1 MLRHLRATTPG
12 ATTLVLVILSCL
24 PCAWA
29 QYTVGRIEGT
39 VMDATGAVLAGATV
53 RLVNLATNATS
64 IFVTQRDGYFV
75 FFALP
80 PGIYTLTA
88 EAPRLAKRTVEL
100 AVSSDQTVTRNL
112 ALPVGETHTT
122 IEVTASE
129 AAATNSSDAQ
139 RDITR
144 TEAELANLP
153 SIARNMISTVQLG
166 PGVSPTNNP
175 RGGSTFGGGGS
186 FVIVLGV
193 QSGLIA
199 ANGGRAR
206 ATSVQLDYT
215 DANDWEA
222 GGFAPGMQAITPD
235 MLQELKILTSNF
247 SAEYGVKSNAQVIM
261 VTKSGTNYLHGTAYD
276 FVQNDWLNARD
287 YFDQTGKPS
296 PNKQNIYG
304 ITAGGPIIKNRTFVF
319 AGYEGRKTRGGSF
332 TTLAKVPSVDAR
344 KQATDPTIIDLMN
357 RFLPVPTGAT
367 SNDTVAVQV
376 PSPVDNYQFVVKAD
390 HQITSSHRISA
401 RYLQGTASF
410 VARFPSQNTLRG
422 FDVDNHFELRN
433 VNLSDTYVFSPK
445 TVNELRLA
453 YGRAV
458 AQGAPQNGL
467 DTPRFLISGL
477 VNFGA
482 LQSVPASRVFN
493 VFQINE
499 ILSHLRGRH
508 VVRVGVDLRKI
519 QDNSVNATN
528 SRGVFTFASLD
539 LFLKG
544 QPSTWTQ
551 LFGNTSRGFRTGLY
565 GFFVQDDW
573 KVRPTLTLN
582 AGLRWEVQGALSDA
596 GANTSI
602 LDPRST
608 GTIGVAGAGP
618 LGSFRLGGDAIAAN
632 PLNIAPRVGFAWN
645 PHAGKLVIRG
655 GYGIYWDSFTFTP
668 LAASRSVPPF
678 NYTITLPGA
687 RINGGNSFANLVA
700 GTADIQAQTLAQ
712 VGGFG
717 TLTNFGTVT
726 TVDPH
731 LENPY
736 VQQFSLGIER
746 RMPANS
752 VVTIAYVGTKG
763 TQLTRLVAIN
773 PLVKNRPAPATS
785 MADEVARLALFQA
798 AAGSENGVLANGAP
812 NWRLDPRF
820 DQVNLHEAGGS
831 SIYHALQMEWK
842 KAMSHGLQ
850 FQASYTWSKSID
862 NASDFSPTI
871 QANDNSF
878 AQNAGNP
885 QAERAVSNFD
895 IAHRVLVTGLW
906 RIPFFHNFRGVSKKL
921 FDGWS
926 FQSVNIW
933 QTGIP
938 ATLLAGART
947 LPVLDA
953 AGRPVIDPVT
963 HKPQTVSFAD
973 VNLDGNFIPTG
984 ADNTR
989 PDCNPAGAGFIFGD
1003 AATIPAPNQRG
1014 VNGAPNPSNFA
1025 YTQPLLG
1032 NDGTCGRNTIRM
1044 NHLPNFDWSLFKE
1057 TTLTEGGWLGSAPL
1071 TLQLR
1076 AEAYNVFNTPFLTA
1090 QSDNWRTI
1098 SSSSF
1103 GLYNAAG
1110 ATRRLQLAARL
1121 SW

>member
-1 MLRHLRATTPG
+1 M
-12 ATTLVLVILSCL
+12 LVILSCL

-53 RLVNLATNATS
+53 RLVNLATNAAS
-64 IFVTQRDGYFV
+64 VFVTQRDGYFV

-80 PGIYTLTA
+80 PGHYTLTA

-129 AAATNSSDAQ
+129 AAATTSSDAQ

-276 FVQNDWLNARD
+276 FVQNDAFNARD

-304 ITAGGPIIKNRTFVF
+304 ITAGGPIVKNRTFVF

-332 TTLAKVPSVDAR
+332 TTLANVPSAAAR
-344 KQATDPTIIDLMN
+344 ARATDPAVLDLMN
-357 RFLPVPTGAT
+357 RYIPAATGST
-367 SNDTVAVQV
+367 KDPDVGTVAVQV
-376 PSPVDNYQFVVKAD
+376 PSPVDNYQFVAKAD
-390 HQITSSHRISA
+390 HQISDAHRISA

-422 FDVDNHFELRN
+422 FDVDDVFELRN

-453 YGRAV
+453 YGRAIG
-458 AQGAPQNGL
+458 QGSPQNGL

-493 VFQINE
+493 VFQINDV
-499 ILSHLRGRH
+499 LSHLRGRH
-508 VVRVGVDLRKI
+508 VLRVGADLRKI

-528 SRGVFTFASLD
+528 SRGVFTFATLNQ
-539 LFLKG
+539 FLAG

-551 LFGNTSRGFRTGLY
+551 LFGNTSRGFRTGLC

-618 LGSFRLGGDAIAAN
+618 LGSFRLGGNAIAAN
-632 PLNIAPRVGFAWN
+632 PFNIAPRVGFAWN
-645 PHAGKLVIRG
+645 PGGKSLVIRG

-668 LAASRSVPPF
+668 LAASRAVPPF

-687 RINGGNSFANLVA
+687 RINGGNSFDNLVA
-700 GTADIQAQTLAQ
+700 GTADIQAQTLAK

-731 LENPY
+731 LSNPY

-746 RMPANS
+746 RMPADS
-752 VVTIAYVGTKG
+752 LVTIAYVGTKG

-773 PLVKNRPAPATS
+773 PLVSRPAPATS
-785 MADEVARLALFQA
+785 TADELARLAQFQA
-798 AAGSENGVLANGAP
+798 AAGTENGAGNL
-812 NWRLDPRF
+812 RLDPRF

-831 SIYHALQMEWK
+831 SIYHSLQVEWK
-842 KAMSHGLQ
+842 KALSHGLQ

-862 NASDFSPTI
+862 NASDFSPTA

-878 AQNAGNP
+878 AQNANNP

-906 RIPFFHNFRGVSKKL
+906 RIPFFHDFQGVSKKL
-921 FDGWS
+921 LDGWS
-926 FQSVNIW
+926 FQSVNLW

-938 ATLLAGART
+938 ATLLAGAR
-947 LPVLDA
+947 L
-953 AGRPVIDPVT
+953 GI
-963 HKPQTVSFAD
+963 AD
-973 VNLDGNFIPTG
+973 VNLDGNLIPTG

-989 PDCNPAGAGFIFGD
+989 PNCNPAGIGFIFGNG
-1003 AATIPAPNQRG
+1003 ATVPAPNQRG

-1057 TTLTEGGWLGSAPL
+1057 TTLTEGGRLGSAPL

-1110 ATRRLQLAARL
+1110 STRRLQLAARL

>member
-1 MLRHLRATTPG
+1 VPRYTRATTLG
-12 ATTLVLVILSCL
+12 ATTLVLVIVCCP

-29 QYTVGRIEGT
+29 QYTVGRVEGT
-39 VMDATGAVLAGATV
+39 VLDPTGAVLAGVAV
-53 RLVNLATNATS
+53 RLVSRATNAVST
-64 IFVTQRDGYFV
+64 FVTQRDGFFV

-80 PGIYTLTA
+80 PGLYTLSA
-88 EAPRLAKRTVEL
+88 EAPRLANRTVEL
-100 AVSSDQTVTRNL
+100 VVSSGQTVTRNL
-112 ALPVGETHTT
+112 ALPLGGTHTT

-129 AAATNSSDAQ
+129 AAAAMSSDAQ
-139 RDITR
+139 RNITR

-153 SIARNMISTVQLG
+153 SIGRNMISTVQIG
-166 PGVSPTNNP
+166 TGISPTNNP

-235 MLQELKILTSNF
+235 MLQELKVLTSNF

-261 VTKSGTNYLHGTAYD
+261 VTKSGTNSLHGAAYD
-276 FVQNDWLNARD
+276 FLQNDGFNARD

-296 PNKQNIYG
+296 PTKQNIYG
-304 ITAGGPIIKNRTFVF
+304 ITAGGPIIKNRTFFF

-332 TTLAKVPSVDAR
+332 TTLASVPSAAAR
-344 KQATDPTIIDLMN
+344 ARATDPAILDLMN
-357 RFLPVPTGAT
+357 RFLPAASGSTKNPDVG
-367 SNDTVAVQV
+367 TVAVQV
-376 PSPVDNYQFVVKAD
+376 PSPVDNYLFVSKMD
-390 HQITSSHRISA
+390 HQVSDAHRISA

-433 VNLSDTYVFSPK
+433 VNLSDTYVLSPK

-458 AQGAPQNGL
+458 AQGSPQNGL

-493 VFQINE
+493 VFQINDA
-499 ILSHLRGRH
+499 LSHLRGRH
-508 VVRVGVDLRKI
+508 VLRVGVDLRKI
-519 QDNSVNATN
+519 QDNSLNATN
-528 SRGVFTFASLD
+528 SRGVFTFASLNQ
-539 LFLKG
+539 FLAG
-544 QPSTWTQ
+544 QPSTGTQ
-551 LFGNTSRGFRTGLY
+551 LFGNTNRGFRTGLY
-565 GFFVQDDW
+565 GFFLQDDW

-582 AGLRWEVQGALSDA
+582 GGLRWEVQGALSDA
-596 GANTSI
+596 GDNTSI
-602 LDPRST
+602 LDPRGT

-618 LGSFRLGGDAIAAN
+618 LGSFRVGGAAVGVN

-655 GYGIYWDSFTFTP
+655 GYGIYWDSFNFTP
-668 LAASRSVPPF
+668 LAASRSVPPL
-678 NYTITLPGA
+678 NYTFSMSGPQISGV
-687 RINGGNSFANLVA
+687 NSFDNLLNGAAAVLA
-700 GTADIQAQTLAQ
+700 QAQAQ

-717 TLTNFGTVT
+717 NLKNFGSLT

-731 LENPY
+731 LVNPY
-736 VQQFSLGIER
+736 VQQFSFGIER
-746 RMPANS
+746 QMPADS

-773 PLVKNRPAPATS
+773 PLVKGPAPATS
-785 MADEVARLALFQA
+785 TADELARLAQFQA
-798 AAGSENGVLANGAP
+798 AAGTENGAGNL
-812 NWRLDPRF
+812 RLDPRF

-831 SIYHALQMEWK
+831 SIYHSLQVEWK
-842 KAMSHGLQ
+842 KAFSRGLQ

-862 NASDFSPTI
+862 DASDFSPTI

-895 IAHRVLVTGLW
+895 IAHRVLVTGMW
-906 RIPFFHNFRGVSKKL
+906 RVPFFHDLRGVPKKL

-926 FQSVNIW
+926 FQSVNLW

-938 ATLLAGART
+938 ATLLSGAR
-947 LPVLDA
+947 L
-953 AGRPVIDPVT
+953 GI
-963 HKPQTVSFAD
+963 AD
-973 VNLDGNFIPTG
+973 VNLDGNLIPTG

-989 PDCNPAGAGFIFGD
+989 ANCAADASFRLGGPSATRGF
-1003 AATIPAPNQRG
+1003 
-1014 VNGAPNPSNFA
+1014 S
-1025 YTQPLLG
+1025 QPLLG

-1057 TTLTEGGWLGSAPL
+1057 TTLTEGGWMGSAPP

-1076 AEAYNVFNTPFLTA
+1076 AEAYNVFNIPFLTA

-1110 ATRRLQLAARL
+1110 ATRRLQLAVRL

>member
-1 MLRHLRATTPG
+1 
-12 ATTLVLVILSCL
+12 
-24 PCAWA
+24 
-29 QYTVGRIEGT
+29 
-39 VMDATGAVLAGATV
+39 MDPTGAVLAGAVV

-64 IFVTQRDGYFV
+64 TFITQRDGYFV

-80 PGIYTLTA
+80 PGRYILSA
-88 EAPRLAKRTVEL
+88 EAPRLAKRTVEV
-100 AVSSDQTVTRNL
+100 AISSDQTVTRNL

-122 IEVTASE
+122 IEVTARE
-129 AAATNSSDAQ
+129 AAATTSSDAQ

-144 TEAELANLP
+144 SEAELANLP

-166 PGVSPTNNP
+166 TGISPTNNP

-276 FVQNDWLNARD
+276 FVQNDAWNARD

-304 ITAGGPIIKNRTFVF
+304 VTAGGPIIKNRTFVF

-332 TTLAKVPSVDAR
+332 TTLASVPSALAR
-344 KQATDPTIIDLMN
+344 DPNRPGTNPLALDLLN
-357 RFLPVPTGAT
+357 RFVPAATGST
-367 SNDTVAVQV
+367 SNADIGTVAVQI

-390 HQITSSHRISA
+390 HQISSAHRLSA

-422 FDVDNHFELRN
+422 FDVDDVFELRN
-433 VNLSDTYVFSPK
+433 ANLSDTYVFSPK

-453 YGRAV
+453 YGRAI
-458 AQGAPQNGL
+458 AQGSPQNGL
-467 DTPRFLISGL
+467 DTPRFVISGL

-493 VFQINE
+493 VFQINDV
-499 ILSHLRGRH
+499 LSHLRGRH
-508 VVRVGVDLRKI
+508 VTRVGVDLRKI
-519 QDNSVNATN
+519 QDNSLNATN
-528 SRGVFTFASLD
+528 SRGVFTFASLSQ
-539 LFLKG
+539 FLAGK
-544 QPSTWTQ
+544 PSAWTQ
-551 LFGNTSRGFRTGLY
+551 LFGNTNRGFRTGLY

-582 AGLRWEVQGALSDA
+582 AGLRWEAQGALSDA
-596 GANTSI
+596 GANTAI
-602 LDPRST
+602 LDPEST
-608 GTIGVAGAGP
+608 GPIGVAGSGP
-618 LGSFRLGGDAIAAN
+618 LGSFRLGGNAVDSN
-632 PLNIAPRVGFAWN
+632 PFNLAPRVGFAWN
-645 PHAGKLVIRG
+645 PHGGKLVIRG

-678 NYTITLPGA
+678 NYTFNLSGA
-687 RINGGNSFANLVA
+687 SIGGANSFDNLVA
-700 GTADIQAQTLAQ
+700 GTAAIQAQAQAQ

-717 TLTNFGTVT
+717 NLKNFGSLF

-731 LENPY
+731 LSNPY
-736 VQQFSLGIER
+736 VQQFSFGIER

-752 VVTIAYVGTKG
+752 LVTIAYVGTKG

-773 PLVKNRPAPATS
+773 PLLQRPAPATS
-785 MADEVARLALFQA
+785 TADEAARLAQFQA
-798 AAGSENGVLANGAP
+798 AAGTENGAGNL
-812 NWRLDPRF
+812 RLDPRF

-831 SIYHALQMEWK
+831 SIYHALQVEWK
-842 KAMSHGLQ
+842 KALSHGLQ
-850 FQASYTWSKSID
+850 FQASYTWSKSMD
-862 NASDFSPTI
+862 DASDFSPTA

-878 AQNAGNP
+878 AQNTNRP

-895 IAHRVLVTGLW
+895 IAHRVLVTGMW

-921 FDGWS
+921 LDGWS
-926 FQSVNIW
+926 IQSVNLW

-938 ATLLAGART
+938 ATLLAGAR
-947 LPVLDA
+947 L
-953 AGRPVIDPVT
+953 GI
-963 HKPQTVSFAD
+963 AD

-984 ADNTR
+984 SDNTR
-989 PDCNPAGAGFIFGD
+989 PNCNPTGAGFIFGNG
-1003 AATIPAPNQRG
+1003 ATIPAPNQRG
-1014 VNGAPNPSNFA
+1014 VNGAANASNFA

-1076 AEAYNVFNTPFLTA
+1076 AEAYNVFNVPFLTA

>member
-1 MLRHLRATTPG
+1 
-12 ATTLVLVILSCL
+12 
-24 PCAWA
+24 
-29 QYTVGRIEGT
+29 
-39 VMDATGAVLAGATV
+39 MDPTGAVLAGAVV
-53 RLVNLATNATS
+53 RLVNLATNASST
-64 IFVTQRDGYFV
+64 FVTQRDGYFV

-80 PGIYTLTA
+80 PGRYILSA
-88 EAPRLAKRTVEL
+88 EAPRLAKRSVEV
-100 AVSSDQTVTRNL
+100 AISSDQTVTRNL

-129 AAATNSSDAQ
+129 AAATTSSDAQ

-144 TEAELANLP
+144 SEAELANLP

-166 PGVSPTNNP
+166 TGISPTNNP

-276 FVQNDWLNARD
+276 FVQNDAWNARD

-332 TTLAKVPSVDAR
+332 TTLASVPSALAR
-344 KQATDPTIIDLMN
+344 DPNRPGTNPLALDLLN
-357 RFLPVPTGAT
+357 RFVPAATGPDPK
-367 SNDTVAVQV
+367 SNPDLGTVAVQV
-376 PSPVDNYQFVVKAD
+376 PSPVDNYQFVAKAD
-390 HQITSSHRISA
+390 HQVSDAHRISA

-422 FDVDNHFELRN
+422 FDVDDVFELRN
-433 VNLSDTYVFSPK
+433 ANLSDTYVFSPK

-453 YGRAV
+453 YGRAIG
-458 AQGAPQNGL
+458 QGSPQNGL
-467 DTPRFLISGL
+467 ETARFQISGL

-493 VFQINE
+493 VFQINDV
-499 ILSHLRGRH
+499 LSHLRGRH
-508 VVRVGVDLRKI
+508 VTRVGVDLRKI
-519 QDNSVNATN
+519 QDNSINATN
-528 SRGVFTFASLD
+528 SRGVFTFASLSQ
-539 LFLKG
+539 FLAG
-544 QPSTWTQ
+544 QPSAWTQ
-551 LFGNTSRGFRTGLY
+551 LFGNTNRGFRTGLY

-618 LGSFRLGGDAIAAN
+618 LGSFRLGGDAVAAN
-632 PLNIAPRVGFAWN
+632 PFNIAPRVGFAWN

-655 GYGIYWDSFTFTP
+655 GYGIYWDSFTFSP
-668 LAASRSVPPF
+668 LAASRAVPPF
-678 NYTITLPGA
+678 NYSPSLACVSAPTCQIA
-687 RINGGNSFANLVA
+687 GGNSFQSLLN
-700 GTADIQAQTLAQ
+700 GTALIQAQTQAQ
-712 VGGFG
+712 LGGFG
-717 TLTNFGTVT
+717 QLTNFKSVT
-726 TVDPH
+726 TSDPK
-731 LENPY
+731 LANPY
-736 VQQFSLGIER
+736 VQQFSFGIER
-746 RMPANS
+746 QMPANS

-773 PLVKNRPAPATS
+773 PLLQRPAPATS
-785 MADEVARLALFQA
+785 TADEAARLAQFQA
-798 AAGSENGVLANGAP
+798 AAGSENGVLAGGAP

-831 SIYHALQMEWK
+831 SIYHALQVEWK

-862 NASDFSPTI
+862 DASDFSPTA

-878 AQNAGNP
+878 AQNTNRP

-906 RIPFFHNFRGVSKKL
+906 RVPFFHNFRGVSKKL
-921 FDGWS
+921 LDGWS
-926 FQSVNIW
+926 FQSVNLW

-938 ATLLAGART
+938 ATLLAGAR
-947 LPVLDA
+947 L
-953 AGRPVIDPVT
+953 GI
-963 HKPQTVSFAD
+963 AD
-973 VNLDGNFIPTG
+973 VNLDGNLIPTG

-989 PDCNPAGAGFIFGD
+989 ANCAANASFRFGD
-1003 AATIPAPNQRG
+1003 PSATHG
-1014 VNGAPNPSNFA
+1014 FS
-1025 YTQPLLG
+1025 QPLLG

-1076 AEAYNVFNTPFLTA
+1076 AEAYNVFNVPFLTA

>member
-1 MLRHLRATTPG
+1 MG
-12 ATTLVLVILSCL
+12 ATTLVLVIVCCP

-29 QYTVGRIEGT
+29 QYTVGRVEGT
-39 VMDATGAVLAGATV
+39 VLDPTGAVLAGVTV
-53 RLVNLATNATS
+53 RLVSRSTNAVST
-64 IFVTQRDGYFV
+64 FVTQRDGFFV

-80 PGIYTLTA
+80 PGLYTLSA
-88 EAPRLAKRTVEL
+88 EAPRLANRSVDVI
-100 AVSSDQTVTRNL
+100 VSSEQTVTQNL
-112 ALPVGETHTT
+112 TLPLGGAHTT
-122 IEVTASE
+122 IEVTASG
-129 AAATNSSDAQ
+129 AAATSSSDAQ
-139 RDITR
+139 RNITR
-144 TEAELANLP
+144 SEAELANLP
-153 SIARNMISTVQLG
+153 SLARNMISTVQLG
-166 PGVSPTNNP
+166 TGLSPTNNP

-235 MLQELKILTSNF
+235 MLQELKVLTSNF

-261 VTKSGTNYLHGTAYD
+261 VTKSGTNSLHGAAYD
-276 FVQNDWLNARD
+276 FIQNDAFNARD

-304 ITAGGPIIKNRTFVF
+304 ITAGGPVIKDRTFFF

-332 TTLAKVPSVDAR
+332 TTLASVPSAAAR
-344 KQATDPTIIDLMN
+344 ARAADPAILDLMN
-357 RFLPVPTGAT
+357 RFLPAATGST
-367 SNDTVAVQV
+367 KNPDVGTVAVQV
-376 PSPVDNYQFVVKAD
+376 PSPVDNYLFVSKVD
-390 HQITSSHRISA
+390 HQVSDAHRISA

-433 VNLSDTYVFSPK
+433 LNLSDTFVLSPK

-458 AQGAPQNGL
+458 AQGSPQNGL
-467 DTPRFLISGL
+467 DTPRFLIGGL

-499 ILSHLRGRH
+499 VLSHLRGRH
-508 VVRVGVDLRKI
+508 VLRVGVDLRKI

-528 SRGVFTFASLD
+528 SRGVFTFASLNQ
-539 LFLKG
+539 FLAG

-551 LFGNTSRGFRTGLY
+551 LFGNTNRGFRTGLY
-565 GFFVQDDW
+565 GFFLQDDW

-582 AGLRWEVQGALSDA
+582 GGLRWEVQGALSDA
-596 GANTSI
+596 GDNTSI
-602 LDPRST
+602 LDPRGT

-618 LGSFRLGGDAIAAN
+618 LGSFRVGGAAVGAN

-655 GYGIYWDSFTFTP
+655 GYGFYWDSFNFTP
-668 LAASRSVPPF
+668 LAASRSVPPL
-678 NYTITLPGA
+678 NYTFSMSGPQISGA
-687 RINGGNSFANLVA
+687 NSFDNLLNGA
-700 GTADIQAQTLAQ
+700 APILAQAQAQ

-717 TLTNFGTVT
+717 NLKNFGSLT

-731 LENPY
+731 LVNPY

-746 RMPANS
+746 QMPADS
-752 VVTIAYVGTKG
+752 LVAIAYVGTKG

-773 PLVKNRPAPATS
+773 PLVNRPAPAAST
-785 MADEVARLALFQA
+785 ADELARLAQFQA
-798 AAGSENGVLANGAP
+798 AAGTENGAGNL
-812 NWRLDPRF
+812 RLDPRF

-831 SIYHALQMEWK
+831 SIYHSLQVEWK
-842 KAMSHGLQ
+842 KAFSHGLQ
-850 FQASYTWSKSID
+850 FQASYTWSKSMD
-862 NASDFSPTI
+862 DASDFSPTI

-895 IAHRVLVTGLW
+895 IAHRVLVTGMW
-906 RIPFFHNFRGVSKKL
+906 RVPFFHDLRGVPKKL

-926 FQSVNIW
+926 FQSVNLW

-938 ATLLAGART
+938 ATLLSGAR
-947 LPVLDA
+947 L
-953 AGRPVIDPVT
+953 GI
-963 HKPQTVSFAD
+963 AD
-973 VNLDGNFIPTG
+973 VNLDGNLIPTG

-989 PDCNPAGAGFIFGD
+989 ANCAAQASFRLGDPSATHGF
-1003 AATIPAPNQRG
+1003 
-1014 VNGAPNPSNFA
+1014 S
-1025 YTQPLLG
+1025 QPLLG
-1032 NDGTCGRNTIRM
+1032 NDGTCGRNSIRM

-1057 TTLTEGGWLGSAPL
+1057 TTLTEGGWLGSAPP

-1076 AEAYNVFNTPFLTA
+1076 AEAYNVFNFPFLTA

-1110 ATRRLQLAARL
+1110 ATRRLQLAVRL

>member
-1 MLRHLRATTPG
+1 MTLALV
-12 ATTLVLVILSCL
+12 TLVEV
-24 PCAWA
+24 PCARA
-29 QYTVGRIEGT
+29 QYTVGRVEGT
-39 VMDATGAVLAGATV
+39 VTDATGAVLAGATV
-53 RLVNLATNATS
+53 RLVSRATNAAST
-64 IFVTQRDGYFV
+64 FVTGRDGYFV

-80 PGIYTLTA
+80 PGRYLLSA
-88 EAPRLAKRTVEL
+88 EAPRLARR
-100 AVSSDQTVTRNL
+100 AVDLVMSSDQTVTHNF
-112 ALPVGETHTT
+112 ALPVSETRTT

-129 AAATNSSDAQ
+129 AAAPTRSDAQ

-153 SIARNMISTVQLG
+153 SVGRNMISTVQLG

-235 MLQELKILTSNF
+235 MLQELKVLTSNF

-261 VTKSGTNYLHGTAYD
+261 VTKSGTNSLHGTAYD
-276 FVQNDWLNARD
+276 FVQNDAFNARD
-287 YFDQTGKPS
+287 YFDQTGQAS
-296 PNKQNIYG
+296 PLKQNIYG
-304 ITAGGPIIKNRTFVF
+304 VTLGGPLVKDRTFLF
-319 AGYEGRKTRGGSF
+319 GGYEGRKTRGGSF
-332 TTLAKVPSVDAR
+332 TTLANVPSALAR
-344 KQATDPTIIDLMN
+344 AQATDPAITELMN
-357 RFLPVPTGAT
+357 RYLPAATGPD
-367 SNDTVAVQV
+367 SKGNPLIGTVAVQV
-376 PSPVDNYQFVVKAD
+376 PSPVNNYQFVTKAD
-390 HQITSSHRISA
+390 QQLSSAHRLSA

-422 FDVDNHFELRN
+422 FDVDNHFEMRN
-433 VNLSDTYVFSPK
+433 ANLSDTYALSAN

-453 YGRAV
+453 YGRSV
-458 AQGAPQNGL
+458 AQGRPQNGL

-482 LQSVPASRVFN
+482 LQSVPASRIFN
-493 VFQINE
+493 VFQVND
-499 ILSHLRGRH
+499 ILSHVRGRH
-508 VVRVGVDLRKI
+508 VTRVGVDLRKI
-519 QDNSVNATN
+519 QDNSANATN
-528 SRGVFTFASLD
+528 SRGVFTFASLNQ
-539 LFLKG
+539 FLAG
-544 QPSTWTQ
+544 HPSTWTQ
-551 LFGNTSRGFRTGLY
+551 LFGDTDRGFRTGLY
-565 GFFVQDDW
+565 GFFLQDDW

-608 GTIGVAGAGP
+608 GTIGVAGTGA
-618 LGSFRLGGDAIAAN
+618 LGSFRLGGNAIAAN
-632 PLNIAPRVGFAWN
+632 PLNLAPRVGFAWN
-645 PHAGKLVIRG
+645 PGGGKLVVRG
-655 GYGIYWDSFTFTP
+655 GYGIYWDSFTFSP
-668 LAASRSVPPF
+668 LAASRAVPPF
-678 NYTITLPGA
+678 NYSPTLSCVTFGA
-687 RINGGNSFANLVA
+687 PSCQIAGNNSFQNLLS
-700 GTADIQAQTLAQ
+700 GTALVQAQTQAQ
-712 VGGFG
+712 LGGFG
-717 TLTNFGTVT
+717 ALTNFKSVT
-726 TVDPH
+726 TSDPQ
-731 LENPY
+731 LVNPY

-746 RMPANS
+746 QMPANS
-752 VVTIAYVGTKG
+752 VVTIGYVGTKG

-773 PLVKNRPAPATS
+773 PLQVRPAPATS
-785 MADEVARLALFQA
+785 VADEVARLAQFQA
-798 AAGSENGVLANGAP
+798 AAGGENGSGNL
-812 NWRLDPRF
+812 RLDPRF

-831 SIYHALQMEWK
+831 SLYHSLQAEWK
-842 KAMSHGLQ
+842 KQFSHGLQ

-862 NASDFSPTI
+862 DASDFSPTI

-878 AQNAGNP
+878 AQDANRP
-885 QAERAVSNFD
+885 RAERAVSNFD
-895 IAHRVLVTGLW
+895 ISHRVLVTGIW
-906 RIPFFHNFRGVSKKL
+906 RIPFFRSFRGAPKTIL
-921 FDGWS
+921 DGWS
-926 FQSVNIW
+926 FQSVNMW

-938 ATLLAGART
+938 ATLLAGARRGI
-947 LPVLDA
+947 P
-953 AGRPVIDPVT
+953 
-963 HKPQTVSFAD
+963 D

-989 PDCNPAGAGFIFGD
+989 PDCDAAGNGFIFGN
-1003 AATIPAPNQRG
+1003 AATIPAPSLRG
-1014 VNGAPNPSNFA
+1014 INGAPNSSNFA

-1044 NHLPNFDWSLFKE
+1044 NHLLNFDWSLFKE
-1057 TTLTEGGWLGSAPL
+1057 IVLRESGFLGSAPL

-1076 AEAYNVFNTPFLTA
+1076 AEAYNVFNDPFLTA
-1090 QSDNWRTI
+1090 QGDNWRTL

-1103 GLYNAAG
+1103 GSYNAA
-1110 ATRRLQLAARL
+1110 ASTRRLQLAARL